1 MLDSLTIVDF
11 DLDVSEVLL
20 VHRNKFVQQ
29 FKWSEYLTGR
39 GFDGLSF
46 CLSGR
51 AAFDFADSHFG
62 LSYSRFEL
70 SRGQMVFLP
79 AGSSYTVRC
88 DSDEPFVHYTANFRL
103 DRSDADS
110 SEPTAVSEI
119 LSGRLRHI
127 TSENNAAI
135 YQNQLDELLSVWLG
149 KHSGYRVLAKSIIY
163 RLLYLYFTDADRT
176 HRNRDEYNKLLP
188 AKRLLD
194 QSYTENRSVSELA
207 TLCDMSETHF
217 RRLFTKLFGRSPTE
231 YRLEKRML
239 RARDLLLSGQYS
251 VAETAREVGYS
262 DPNYFTRLF
271 RARIGVSPSD
281 FMIG

>member
-1 MLDSLTIVDF
+1 MLDSLTIADF

-20 VHRNKFVQQ
+20 VHRNKFVHQ

-51 AAFDFADSHFG
+51 AAFDFAE
-62 LSYSRFEL
+62 SRFEL

-79 AGSSYTVRC
+79 AGSAYTVRC
-88 DSDEPFVHYTANFRL
+88 ESDEPFVHYTANFRL
-103 DRSDADS
+103 NRANAAIN

-119 LSGRLRHI
+119 LAGHMRHI
-127 TSENNAAI
+127 TSEDNAAI

-176 HRNRDEYNKLLP
+176 HRNRDEYLKLLP

-194 QSYTENRSVSELA
+194 RSFAEEHGVSELA
-207 TLCDMSETHF
+207 SLCNMSETHF

-231 YRLEKRML
+231 YRLEKRLL

-251 VAETAREVGYS
+251 VAETAHEVGYS
-262 DPNYFTRLF
+262 DPNYFTRVF
-271 RARIGVSPSD
+271 RSRVGVSPSD
-281 FMIG
+281 FMRG

>member
-1 MLDSLTIVDF
+1 MLDSLTIADF

-51 AAFDFADSHFG
+51 AAFDFADC
-62 LSYSRFEL
+62 RFEL

-103 DRSDADS
+103 ERPDADS

-149 KHSGYRVLAKSIIY
+149 KHSGYACSRSRY
-163 RLLYLYFTDADRT
+163 
-176 HRNRDEYNKLLP
+176 LP
-188 AKRLLD
+188 AALPLL
-194 QSYTENRSVSELA
+194 
-207 TLCDMSETHF
+207 H
-217 RRLFTKLFGRSPTE
+217 RRRPHPPQP
-231 YRLEKRML
+231 R
-239 RARDLLLSGQYS
+239 
-251 VAETAREVGYS
+251 
-262 DPNYFTRLF
+262 
-271 RARIGVSPSD
+271 RIQ
-281 FMIG
+281 

>member
-1 MLDSLTIVDF
+1 MLDSLTIADF

-103 DRSDADS
+103 ERPDADS

-135 YQNQLDELLSVWLG
+135 YQNQLDDLLSV
-149 KHSGYRVLAKSIIY
+149 
-163 RLLYLYFTDADRT
+163 
-176 HRNRDEYNKLLP
+176 
-188 AKRLLD
+188 
-194 QSYTENRSVSELA
+194 
-207 TLCDMSETHF
+207 
-217 RRLFTKLFGRSPTE
+217 
-231 YRLEKRML
+231 
-239 RARDLLLSGQYS
+239 
-251 VAETAREVGYS
+251 
-262 DPNYFTRLF
+262 
-271 RARIGVSPSD
+271 
-281 FMIG
+281 